1 MLHLAVKSCWGYFST
16 QFLGHAMTLPT
27 ESKDDILTIRI
38 PDERLVEPTH
48 LARLFEDL
56 EAILS
61 KSTED
66 RLILDFSKVQFMASS
81 ALGKVVQFHKKA
93 IGYKAKL
100 KLCGIV
106 PEIYEV
112 FKITKLHKV
121 LDIEKDEAAAR
132 KAHQKKGLFR

>member
-1 MLHLAVKSCWGYFST
+1 
-16 QFLGHAMTLPT
+16 MTLPHET
-27 ESKDDILTIRI
+27 KDGILTIYI
-38 PDERLVEPTH
+38 PDERLVEPSH
-48 LARLFEDL
+48 LTRLFEDM
-56 EAILS
+56 EALLG

-66 RLILDFSKVQFMASS
+66 RLIVDFSKVQFMASS
-81 ALGKVVQFHKKA
+81 ALGKIVQFHKKA
-93 IGYKAKL
+93 AGYKANL